1 MSARRVAHPGRG
13 FDGVS
18 LALYQGLFAACAE
31 EMGITLMRTAHSPNI
46 KERLDYSCA
55 VFDAR
60 GGLVAQAA
68 HIPVHLGSLPRAVEA
83 ALALGPFRPGDTV
96 ILNDPY
102 AGGTHLPDVTLVSPV
117 FLAGRPAG
125 VRGPAP
131 EWGKS
136 GSALRGP
143 APEWGKSGS
152 ALRGPAPEF
161 FVASRAH
168 HADIGGGAP
177 GSMPLAREIYEE
189 GLRIPPVFLQRGGRT
204 EPGVLALLL
213 ANVRTPGERRAD
225 LAAQQGAQATGARR
239 LAEYARRGRPAR
251 AARGGPGQGRG
262 TAELVRAARALMDHA
277 ERVVRAELAGLPR
290 GRWRFEDALDDDGLG
305 SGPVRIA
312 VTLTLGRGRARLD
325 FTGSSPQVPGPVNAV
340 EPVTRAACAYALRCV
355 LGGDWPVNAGAF
367 RPLEIV
373 APEGTVVNARP
384 PAAVSAGNV
393 ETSQR
398 IVDVVLGAF
407 ARALPGRIPAASAGT
422 MNNLLVGGRDPRTG
436 EPFAYYETLGG
447 GHGAGP
453 GWDGASAMQVHMT
466 NTRNTPIEAL
476 EHAYPLRVL
485 ETRVRRGGP
494 ARRAGRGGN
503 GRFRG
508 GDGIVRSL
516 ELLAEAR
523 VTLITERRA
532 RGPYGLAGGEPGQPG
547 ENRVRASAAAR
558 SSRALP
564 AKVQVDL
571 PAGTVVTVV
580 SPGGG
585 GFGKPPRRAGRQ
597 AGRAPARVRRR
608 R

>member
-1 MSARRVAHPGRG
+1 MRKRRVARPARG

-31 EMGITLMRTAHSPNI
+31 EMGIALMRTAHSPNI

-60 GGLVAQAA
+60 GALVAQAA

-117 FLAGRPAG
+117 FLDGRAG
-125 VRGPAP
+125 
-131 EWGKS
+131 
-136 GSALRGP
+136 GSH
-143 APEWGKSGS
+143 GS
-152 ALRGPAPEF
+152 TPEF

-189 GLRIPPVFLQRGGRT
+189 GLRIPPVFLQRRGRT
-204 EPGVLALLL
+204 EEGVLALLL

-239 LAEYARRGRPAR
+239 LAEYARRGS
-251 AARGGPGQGRG
+251 GGR
-262 TAELVRAARALMDHA
+262 ELVRAARALMDHA

-312 VTLTLGRGRARLD
+312 VTLSLGSGKVRLD
-325 FTGSSPQVPGPVNAV
+325 FGGSSPQVPGPVNAV

-373 APEGTVVNARP
+373 APAGTVVNARP

-407 ARALPGRIPAASAGT
+407 ARSLPGRIPAASAGT
-422 MNNLLVGGRDPRTG
+422 MNNLLVGGQDPRTG

-466 NTRNTPIEAL
+466 NTRNTPIESL

-485 ETRVRRGGP
+485 ETRVRRRGQAGS
-494 ARRAGRGGN
+494 AGRGGS
-503 GRFRG
+503 GRYRG

-516 ELLAEAR
+516 ELLAPAR

-532 RGPYGLAGGEPGQPG
+532 RGPYGLAGGEPGGPG

-558 SSRALP
+558 SSRVLP
-564 AKVQVDL
+564 AKVQLDL
-571 PAGTVVTVV
+571 PASAVVTVI

-585 GFGKPPRRAGRQ
+585 GFGKRRRRAGRQ
-597 AGRAPARVRRR
+597 TGRALARVRRR